1 MATIADVAKK
11 TGLSITTISRAL
23 NNHPYVSEKTK
34 KLIFDT
40 MEEMDFH
47 PNVVAQQLRGKS
59 TKLIGV
65 AISYI
70 TNPFFAY
77 LVDAIE
83 REAYER
89 GFQVVVLQTLEDPKR
104 EMKFINMLRKK
115 QLDGIIMT
123 NTENDTKLIK
133 KYVLDGRIVMCN
145 RYIGNEDLPII
156 HIDEKEATYQAI
168 IHLLKKGYRKIAY
181 CTGANFHPNDHRF
194 EGYLQALSD
203 YQIEFDKDYYF
214 PYRLN
219 IRDGQLTLHD
229 IISLKDKMPDA
240 VFANGDEVGAGII
253 NEASKLGIK
262 IPQDLAIIGFDDQPI
277 AEVLSPSLTT
287 VRQPINQMGKYA
299 ADVLISKLLNEEPP
313 KPIKLQTELII
324 RETT

>member
-23 NNHPYVSEKTK
+23 NNHPYVSDKTK

-40 MEEMDFH
+40 MEEMDFY
-47 PNVVAQQLRGKS
+47 PNSVAQQLRGKS

-65 AISYI
+65 VISYI

-104 EMKFINMLRKK
+104 ELTFIDMLKKK
-115 QLDGIIMT
+115 QLDGILMT
-123 NTENDTKLIK
+123 NTENDTEIIK
-133 KYVLDGRIVMCN
+133 KYLLDGRIVMCN
-145 RYIGNEDLPII
+145 RYIGNEKLPII
-156 HIDEKEATYQAI
+156 HIDEKQATYEAI
-168 IHLLKKGYRKIAY
+168 KHLLEKGYRKIAY
-181 CTGANFHPNDHRF
+181 CTGSNYHKNDHRY
-194 EGYLQALSD
+194 EGYLQALSE
-203 YQIEFDKDYYF
+203 YNLEFDEDYYF
-214 PYRLN
+214 SYRLN
-219 IRDGQLTLHD
+219 IKDGQRTLHD
-229 IISLKDKMPDA
+229 IVALKEKMPDA

-253 NEASKLGIK
+253 SEAPKLGIK
-262 IPQDLAIIGFDDQPI
+262 IPKDLAVVGFDDQPI
-277 AEVLSPSLTT
+277 AEVLHPSLTT
-287 VRQPINQMGKYA
+287 VRQPIKEMGKYA
-299 ADVLISKLLNEEPP
+299 ADVLISKLLDEDPP
-313 KPIKLQTELII
+313 KPIELRTTLII